1 MLRAPSRHYLYCQS
15 IGWGIFL
22 LAGIYTRSRFE
33 LIFITFLIGLF
44 ITHILRNA
52 ILRYGWLNAPL
63 RRGLPRLL
71 LATIL
76 AAAIGGVVKMT
87 AFNLGG
93 ITSKLMERLPW
104 LLLLFYTGLEYI
116 LLFLPWTI
124 IYCLYHHIQKTREKN
139 TELRRLELLLK
150 EKAATA
156 NDTTVDIES
165 ITRSLDRIRSL
176 IGEDTTRA
184 RAEITAFSQLLR
196 KGYLKATD
204 PQ

>member
-1 MLRAPSRHYLYCQS
+1 
-15 IGWGIFL
+15 
-22 LAGIYTRSRFE
+22 
-33 LIFITFLIGLF
+33 
-44 ITHILRNA
+44 
-52 ILRYGWLNAPL
+52 
-63 RRGLPRLL
+63 LPRLL

-76 AAAIGGVVKMT
+76 AAAVGGVVKMT